1 MLIKEETIQNLEAQH
16 RELYNQQKEYVKKIQ
31 NLEETVVELKKE
43 TNVLNE
49 NVRLKLIKICW
60 TLKKQ
65 TLLIIHIFWKF

>member
-31 NLEETVVELKKE
+31 TLEETIVELKKE
-43 TNVLNE
+43 TTVLNE

-65 TLLIIHIFWKF
+65 TLLIIHIF